1 MSKNNEADQMISE
14 KDDKDDVEAI
24 TFDEF
29 KSSLS
34 KSQDSLSNSQSM
46 KKSAGQTFVEN
57 EQIQETQE

>member
-1 MSKNNEADQMISE
+1 MSKNNEADQTISE
-14 KDDKDDVEAI
+14 KDDKDDVDAI

-46 KKSAGQTFVEN
+46 KKTAGQTFVEN
-57 EQIQETQE
+57 E